1 MEDCVDELLNTLSDY
16 KKVEEEKTVEEADE
30 KGTSKS
36 SSSSSGGIIEQII
49 SHLPVAIPG
58 ISDTSAA
65 GESTHGDN
73 DVDKPEAKKA
83 EEHEGIISLPD
94 SGPDPEEA
102 TILISIIHD

>member
-1 MEDCVDELLNTLSDY
+1 MEDCVDELLNSLSDY
-16 KKVEEEKTVEEADE
+16 KKVEEEETVEEAEE

-36 SSSSSGGIIEQII
+36 SSGGGLIEQII
-49 SHLPVAIPG
+49 SHFPVAIPG

-65 GESTHGDN
+65 GESTNGEN
-73 DVDKPEAKKA
+73 DMNKPEAKKA
-83 EEHEGIISLPD
+83 EEPEGIISLPE